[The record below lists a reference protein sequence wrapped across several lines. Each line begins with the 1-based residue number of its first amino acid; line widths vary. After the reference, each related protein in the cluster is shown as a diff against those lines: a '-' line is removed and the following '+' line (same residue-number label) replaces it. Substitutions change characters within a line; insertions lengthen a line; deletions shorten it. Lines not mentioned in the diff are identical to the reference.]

1 MRVRSK
7 SLSRARGV
15 CAGGAGP
22 LTVLRLLTLPAE
34 PENDGSLTQRFPAC
48 PPGEGC
54 RSAPGSASDVQADY
68 HLVWMASIHPG

>member
-7 SLSRARGV
+7 SLSRAREV

-48 PPGEGC
+48 LPGEGC
-54 RSAPGSASDVQADY
+54 IWLYALNLGCREHVGGPYWV
-68 HLVWMASIHPG
+68 